1 MSAGAAVQARE
12 AIGAMDTATSAKP
25 EPPARQAASHRQA
38 YARLLP
44 MTTRLRD
51 TDVYGHMNNV
61 VYNEY
66 FDTAV
71 NQTLI
76 ELGVLD
82 LVRSEIIGLV
92 VQTNTHYFRPVAF
105 PDRVTIGVR
114 VGRLGRTSVTYE
126 FAMFREDEDLA
137 AAQGALT
144 HAYVDRADKR
154 PVELPASLK
163 AALQT
168 LLVA

>member
-1 MSAGAAVQARE
+1 MTAAISR
-12 AIGAMDTATSAKP
+12 
-25 EPPARQAASHRQA
+25 PAPTLLRD
-38 YARLLP
+38 YPCLLP

-82 LVRSEIIGLV
+82 LRASDVIGLV
-92 VQTNTHYFRPVAF
+92 VHSQTSYFKPVAF
-105 PDRVTIGVR
+105 PDRVVIGVR

-126 FAMFREDEDLA
+126 YALFRADDDEA
-137 AAQGALT
+137 AAQGSFT
-144 HAYVDRADKR
+144 HAYVDRDSNR
-154 PVELPASLK
+154 PVELTRGLR
-163 AALQT
+163 AALEP
-168 LLVA
+168 LLRPAP

>member
-1 MSAGAAVQARE
+1 MSAGAADQMRDVSPVST
-12 AIGAMDTATSAKP
+12 DT
-25 EPPARQAASHRQA
+25 PARPVASSRHA

-82 LVRSEIIGLV
+82 LVRSDVIGLV
-92 VQTNTHYFRPVAF
+92 VQTNTAYFRPVAF
-105 PDRVTIGVR
+105 PDRVSIGLR
-114 VGRLGRTSVTYE
+114 VGRMGRTSVTYE

-137 AAQGALT
+137 AAQGSLT
-144 HAYVDRADKR
+144 HAYVGRADKR
-154 PVELPASLK
+154 PVELPTPLK

-168 LLVA
+168 LIVS

>member
-1 MSAGAAVQARE
+1 MTVTNTRSAPTTRR
-12 AIGAMDTATSAKP
+12 D
-25 EPPARQAASHRQA
+25 
-38 YARLLP
+38 YLRLLT

-82 LVRSEIIGLV
+82 LRASDVIGLV
-92 VQTNTHYFRPVAF
+92 VHSQTSYFRPVAF
-105 PDRVTIGVR
+105 PDTVVIGVR

-126 FAMFREDEDLA
+126 YALFRRDDDEA
-137 AAQGALT
+137 AAQGSFT
-144 HAYVDRADKR
+144 HAYVGRESNK
-154 PVELPASLK
+154 PVELPQRLR
-163 AALQT
+163 AALEP
-168 LLVA
+168 LVRATA